1 MAEQSLTID
10 KVAELL
16 GGSVEG
22 DATVRVCS
30 IAPMDT
36 AGPGELTFAVDDKYL
51 ACLADC
57 KAGAVIV
64 ARDAEVAESAIPLI
78 RVANVHAALAAML
91 KQLSPPADLPEL
103 GIHPMATVSADAK
116 LGGDVRIGPGV
127 VVAAGVEIGKGSAIC
142 ANATVGSQVQIG
154 CDSLLCE
161 GVVVT
166 RHCRIGDR
174 VLIGPNSV
182 IGHSGFGYYH
192 DAGVH
197 HHIPHAG
204 NVVIEDDVEIGANC
218 CVDRAKI
225 GSTRIGEGTKIDNM
239 VQIAH
244 NVQIG
249 RGCLLAALCAIAGS
263 VTVGDY
269 AVLGGGVGVRDHLHV
284 GSGAKC
290 GGYSGIMRD
299 VPSGQAVFGVPAVP
313 ARAKFREI
321 VLTSKLPELFDRVRK
336 MEEKL
341 KSLDSTEDN

>member
-1 MAEQSLTID
+1 MAELSLTID
-10 KVAELL
+10 KVAELI

-36 AGPGELTFAVDDKYL
+36 AGPDELTFAVDDKYL
-51 ACLADC
+51 ACLAGC
-57 KAGAVIV
+57 KAGAAIV
-64 ARDAEVAESAIPLI
+64 ARDADVAGSAIPLI
-78 RVANVHAALAAML
+78 RVANVHEALAAML
-91 KQLSPPADLPEL
+91 KHLSPPADLPEP

-116 LGGDVRIGPGV
+116 LGDDVRIGPGV
-127 VVAAGVEIGKGSAIC
+127 VVAAGATIGKGSAIC

-182 IGHSGFGYYH
+182 IGHSGFGYYC

-290 GGYSGIMRD
+290 GGYSGITRD
-299 VPSGQAVFGVPAVP
+299 VPNGQSVFGIPAKP
-313 ARAKFREI
+313 SRAKFREI
-321 VLTSKLPELFDRVRK
+321 ALTSKLPELFDRVRQ
-336 MEEKL
+336 MEKKL